1 MPGRNAGLHL
11 DRKSSCPCAR
21 HEGERVSGGTAR
33 HKVEVSGQFH
43 APGKQS
49 PVPTLNRRQ
58 RWVTEAVWMF
68 WRRDKS
74 LTLPGI
80 EPRFNGRPSRSLV
93 INPTMLPQLSLEF
106 KLILSSSDTVRM
118 YFKDPNLLCT
128 IHTVHC
134 HSNTHHFT

>member
-49 PVPTLNRRQ
+49 PVPTEQ
-58 RWVTEAVWMF
+58 EAEVG
-68 WRRDKS
+68 D
-74 LTLPGI
+74 TTG
-80 EPRFNGRPSRSLV
+80 V
-93 INPTMLPQLSLEF
+93 DVLE
-106 KLILSSSDTVRM
+106 TR
-118 YFKDPNLLCT
+118 
-128 IHTVHC
+128 
-134 HSNTHHFT
+134 